1 MKKMS
6 NKEKNNNE
14 NYRVFLETP
23 ITDKDNDNFGAIT
36 YSEQIYFAIKKG
48 AKFIAID
55 GEYGT
60 GKSSIINL
68 FENKIF
74 NNKKNKRKIK
84 YPN

>member
-1 MKKMS
+1 MKRISIKD
-6 NKEKNNNE
+6 KKNNE
-14 NYRVFLETP
+14 NCRVFLETP

-68 FENKIF
+68 FENKVC
-74 NNKKNKRKIK
+74 NN
-84 YPN
+84 